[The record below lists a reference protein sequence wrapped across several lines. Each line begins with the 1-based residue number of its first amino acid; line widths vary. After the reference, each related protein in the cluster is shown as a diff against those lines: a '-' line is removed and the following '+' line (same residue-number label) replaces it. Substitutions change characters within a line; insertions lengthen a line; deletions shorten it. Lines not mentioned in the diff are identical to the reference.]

1 MISNLN
7 GSSELYLASL
17 ERIQRSIT
25 TASQQLSSG
34 KRITTASDAA
44 DLIEPLLQLRAER
57 LHNSQIRT
65 NLALASTEA
74 NAADE
79 ALASAIKLMDRAR
92 TLAAQG
98 ANTTLDAT
106 SREAIATEVQ
116 SLQEQM
122 VAYTRAAVLGRYIF
136 SGDQDG
142 VPAYE
147 LDLTA
152 ANGVSQLT
160 SATSTRRIEDPAGGS
175 FASAETAQEIFDSRE
190 TDGSAAADN
199 VFAALNSLR
208 LALLSNN
215 VDAVADA
222 AASVALASDH
232 LNSAEAFYGNVQRRI
247 ADADA
252 YAGSYDIQLQTE
264 LSQKEDADT
273 VAAALQLTQSS
284 TQLKAALQMRA
295 NLPTKSLFDYLG

>member
-1 MISNLN
+1 
-7 GSSELYLASL
+7 LYLASL

-34 KRITTASDAA
+34 KRITTASDAP
-44 DLIEPLLQLRAER
+44 DEIEPLLQLRAER